1 MRAFTLIIESNN
13 RIGKGVITA
22 TSASAARAQFA
33 LMQQQDP
40 ALAGFQIAH
49 IIDNERPQRVT
60 KADRRNLK
68 PTISTKIGRQLDK
81 AARF

>member
-1 MRAFTLIIESNN
+1 MRAFTLIIENNN

-22 TSASAARAQFA
+22 ASASAARAQFA

-40 ALAGFQIAH
+40 ALAGFTLAQV
-49 IIDNERPQRVT
+49 IDNERPQRVT
-60 KADRRNLK
+60 KADRKALK

>member
-1 MRAFTLIIESNN
+1 MRPYTLIIENGS
-13 RIGKGVITA
+13 RAGKGVITA

-40 ALAGFQIAH
+40 ALAGFTLTR

-68 PTISTKIGRQLDK
+68 PLLSTKIGRQLDK
-81 AARF
+81 AAKF